1 MFDLRLSEKFLDVLL
16 PARCGGCGRLGAWL
30 CDSCRRGC
38 RRLEEPLCPRCGVE
52 LPLVRAGCGCR
63 ARLRALRRL
72 RAATAY
78 EGPVER
84 AIHRLKYEGWRPVG
98 RPLAGL
104 VADRVAVDG
113 LAAAVL
119 VAVPLHPRRLR
130 ERGFNQAELL
140 AAELRRRLRLA
151 APPGELVRVRDTPPQ
166 VGLDR
171 VRRAENM
178 LGAFRWQGQ
187 DLAGT
192 AVALIDDVATTGATL
207 EACAQ
212 ALREGGAGPV
222 TGLAVARRAA

>member
-1 MFDLRLSEKFLDVLL
+1 MFDTFLDLLL

-30 CDSCRRGC
+30 CDSCRAAC
-38 RRLEEPLCPRCGVE
+38 RRLEEPLCARCGAE
-52 LPLVRAGCGCR
+52 LPFVNAGCGCR
-63 ARLRALRRL
+63 KRLHALRRL

-84 AIHRLKYEGWRPVG
+84 AIQRLKYEGWRPVG

-104 VADRVAVDG
+104 IADRVAVDG
-113 LAAAVL
+113 LAAPVL

-140 AAELRRRLRLA
+140 ASELRRRLRLGRA
-151 APPGELVRVRDTPPQ
+151 PGELVRLRDTPSQ

-171 VRRAENM
+171 VRRAENVR
-178 LGAFRWQGQ
+178 GAFAWHGQ
-187 DLAGT
+187 DLRGA

-207 EACAQ
+207 EACAS
-212 ALREGGAGPV
+212 ALRHGGAGPV
-222 TGLAVARRAA
+222 IGLAVARRAA

>member
-1 MFDLRLSEKFLDVLL
+1 MFDTFLDLLL
-16 PARCGGCGRLGAWL
+16 PARCGACGRLGAWL
-30 CDSCRRGC
+30 CEACRDAC

-52 LPLVRAGCGCR
+52 LPFVKAGCGCR
-63 ARLRALRRL
+63 ARLHALRRL

-84 AIHRLKYEGWRPVG
+84 AIHRLKYEGWRPLG

-104 VADRVAVDG
+104 IADRVAVDG

-119 VAVPLHPRRLR
+119 VAVPLHPRRER

-140 AAELRRRLRLA
+140 AGELRRRLRLSR
-151 APPGELVRVRDTPPQ
+151 APGQLVRLRDTPPQ

-171 VRRAENM
+171 VRRADNM
-178 LGAFRWQGQ
+178 RGAFLWRGQ
-187 DLAGT
+187 DLKGA

-207 EACAQ
+207 EACAS
-212 ALREGGAGPV
+212 ALRVGGAGPV
-222 TGLAVARRAA
+222 IGLAVARRAA